1 MSNQNTTLERI
12 KKMKTLIEES
22 SVAESVALFEAEKNR
37 LRTIS
42 SMALDMRVVQ
52 LRDIAPG
59 EYFHRLRKGV
69 PSKHVYEK
77 LGYNPRNKRLGY
89 SASFTCGR
97 EDDIGY
103 SIALNPNTP
112 VILSIEICTD
122 EGE

>member
-1 MSNQNTTLERI
+1 
-12 KKMKTLIEES
+12 MKTLIEEIN
-22 SVAESVALFEAEKNR
+22 VGDAVALFEAEKNR
-37 LRTIS
+37 LSTIS
-42 SMALDMRVVQ
+42 SIMKNSVPRMALDMRVVQ

-103 SIALNPNTP
+103 SIELNPNTP

-122 EGE
+122 EVE